1 MAVPSTNQFLARFP
15 EFGELAGTVVDGA
28 IAEASRVTPS
38 TVWSATQ
45 TEAISY
51 LAAHLLATRSMQI
64 GIQVGAPS
72 GSPIG
77 QQLDSTLY
85 GQEYRRL
92 RDSLAIT
99 GFAI

>member
-1 MAVPSTNQFLARFP
+1 MATPSTNQFLARFP
-15 EFGELAGTVVDGA
+15 EFGELASSVVDGA
-28 IAEASRVTPS
+28 IAEATRVTPS
-38 TVWSATQ
+38 TVWSDTQ

-51 LAAHLLATRSMQI
+51 LAAHLLASRSMHI
-64 GIQVGAPS
+64 GMQVGSPS
-72 GSPIG
+72 GSPVG

-92 RDSLAIT
+92 RDSLALC